1 MKVLW
6 LKVAGLVIV
15 GMSVCAAR
23 GACRG
28 GPGELE
34 CDGGTAVARE
44 DVAGACSF
52 VDRYPR
58 QYVSYYTDVAPTI
71 DGRPDEELWSEVAWS
86 QPFVDIRGED
96 YKPQPRFQ
104 TQFKARWDPQFL
116 YVAARLQEPQIWAN
130 ITEDNQVIFK
140 DNDFEI
146 FVDPASSSHYYKE
159 LEINAN
165 AATWALCLN
174 KPYANGGY
182 ENSSRVYPGKGW
194 GFSGD
199 ARFAV
204 HVDGTLNVPSEEN
217 RGWTVEIRLP
227 LADLMYNNT
236 EKKPTVGALWR
247 INFSRVEWQVRAVGG
262 HFEKVPKAV
271 EDNWVWSPQ
280 VCVVLCIVC
289 VPCSRVLSKITG
301 SGLLRARWPCTCL
314 SGGAFYNSPTPR

>member
-1 MKVLW
+1 M
-6 LKVAGLVIV
+6 
-15 GMSVCAAR
+15 
-23 GACRG
+23 
-28 GPGELE
+28 
-34 CDGGTAVARE
+34 
-44 DVAGACSF
+44 
-52 VDRYPR
+52 
-58 QYVSYYTDVAPTI
+58 
-71 DGRPDEELWSEVAWS
+71 
-86 QPFVDIRGED
+86 
-96 YKPQPRFQ
+96 
-104 TQFKARWDPQFL
+104 
-116 YVAARLQEPQIWAN
+116 
-130 ITEDNQVIFK
+130 
-140 DNDFEI
+140 
-146 FVDPASSSHYYKE
+146 
-159 LEINAN
+159 NAN

-174 KPYANGGY
+174 NPYANGGY
-182 ENSSRVYPGKGW
+182 ENSCRVLPGKGW